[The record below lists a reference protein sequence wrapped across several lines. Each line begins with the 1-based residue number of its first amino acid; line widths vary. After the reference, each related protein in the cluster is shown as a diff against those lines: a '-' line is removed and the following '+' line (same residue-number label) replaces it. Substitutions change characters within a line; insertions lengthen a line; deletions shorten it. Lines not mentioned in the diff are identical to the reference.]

1 MASIWRVVILLCVAA
16 LAVWAGDNS
25 NSDGTKTDIK
35 GGGGDGATGTG
46 TLGDNPA
53 LTSALFPLRTGFVSK
68 AKVSGDGDSSR
79 PYTPNPAYFAGAV
92 FPTEKQGVFVRSDKF
107 NKYSPAIYYAAPQR
121 YDYPGA
127 WGYGY
132 YLIYPYP
139 WWAYGVG
146 TQMGPTFYANQTT
159 AAYKTYKSTLRNMTV
174 VNDTN
179 VPFIG
184 DYDLFGEG
192 KVSLVDFNNGTLQI
206 SPCGVIS
213 SDNNDTRNCT
223 AIVLDITAGKVVSGS
238 AEVIIQNQ
246 ITFFNL
252 GFGDKNATLRTIT
265 ISSTSSKTNAG
276 AIIGTVIGFGIFGI
290 IVVAWIFCCIGMC
303 ACSILSKCRYH
314 RRARRTIPVAIAPAP
329 AKK

>member
-1 MASIWRVVILLCVAA
+1 
-16 LAVWAGDNS
+16 
-25 NSDGTKTDIK
+25 
-35 GGGGDGATGTG
+35 
-46 TLGDNPA
+46 
-53 LTSALFPLRTGFVSK
+53 
-68 AKVSGDGDSSR
+68 
-79 PYTPNPAYFAGAV
+79 
-92 FPTEKQGVFVRSDKF
+92 
-107 NKYSPAIYYAAPQR
+107 
-121 YDYPGA
+121 
-127 WGYGY
+127 
-132 YLIYPYP
+132 
-139 WWAYGVG
+139 
-146 TQMGPTFYANQTT
+146 
-159 AAYKTYKSTLRNMTV
+159 MTV

-238 AEVIIQNQ
+238 AEVMIQNQ

-265 ISSTSSKTNAG
+265 ISSTTKKNNVG
-276 AIIGTVIGFGIFGI
+276 AIIGTVVGFSGFILIALF
-290 IVVAWIFCCIGMC
+290 WMCCCIGAC
-303 ACSILSKCRYH
+303 ASSVRSRWRYR

-329 AKK
+329 DKK